1 MKIPMLTG
9 VTKVVVTAALLYYI
23 VANPMTYKLVDSLL
37 GGLVG
42 PIAGPS
48 GCPTNLGVIVHAIV
62 FGLVS
67 RYVL

>member
-1 MKIPMLTG
+1 MKIPKLPG
-9 VTKVVVTAALLYYI
+9 VTKAVLVAALLYYI
-23 VANPMTYKLVDSLL
+23 VANPMTYRLVDSLL

-62 FGLVS
+62 FGVAS
-67 RYVL
+67 KYVL